1 MIKNFEEFVNENFN
15 EKNIDTSVKSLVR
28 KLKKYKY
35 DIVDLVDMEMDDL
48 NVSIEDDG
56 DVKGIHKSM
65 FDTSLGIKDY
75 TIHVTYEVLNT
86 LDTLKL
92 VKFDI
97 EDEDGVFVSSEM
109 LGITEDTEEDLFSVR
124 YMK

>member
-1 MIKNFEEFVNENFN
+1 MIKTFEQFLNENFN
-15 EKNIDTSVKSLVR
+15 EKIIDTSVKLLAR
-28 KLKKYKY
+28 KLKRYKY

-56 DVKGIHKSM
+56 DTKGIHKSM
-65 FDTSLGIKDY
+65 FDTALGRKDY

-86 LDTLKL
+86 LDTFKL

-97 EDEDGVFVSSEM
+97 EDEDGVSVSSEM
-109 LGITEDTEEDLFSVR
+109 LGITENTEEDLFGVR